1 MKTQHKESIRN
12 FILQQLEHDDI
23 RLMLDSWI
31 DSEKNQTGAEI
42 DDFEAMLFYE
52 QEVERINKM
61 FCYPTMPTQ
70 DTATTRSTEV
80 ML

>member
-31 DSEKNQTGAEI
+31 NSEKNQTGAEI
-42 DDFEAMLFYE
+42 DDFEAMEFYE
-52 QEVERINKM
+52 REVQRIRKL
-61 FCYPTMPTQ
+61 FCLWESNRN
-70 DTATTRSTEV
+70 A
-80 ML
+80 